1 MRYGYA
7 RVSTKD
13 QNLARQIAIL
23 NAYNVEKV
31 FKEKESGAKLRRPIL
46 TKVLTLLKP
55 GDELIVSSLDR
66 LSRDADHLT

>member
-23 NAYNVEKV
+23 NAYNVEKI
-31 FKEKESGAKLRRPIL
+31 FKEKESGAKLRRPIF
-46 TKVLTLLKP
+46 TKVLTLW
-55 GDELIVSSLDR
+55 
-66 LSRDADHLT
+66 